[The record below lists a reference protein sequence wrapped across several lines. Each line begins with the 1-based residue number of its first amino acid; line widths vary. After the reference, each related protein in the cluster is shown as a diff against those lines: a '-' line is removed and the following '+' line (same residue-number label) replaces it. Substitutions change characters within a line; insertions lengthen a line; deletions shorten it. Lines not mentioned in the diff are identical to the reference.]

1 MFISKKKFNQA
12 IEEAKNEVYNS
23 ISREENRVE
32 YERQQDKRIDA
43 VIDRMDKVF
52 SDIDRRLT
60 ELENKN
66 KNREFFPIS
75 RY

>member
-32 YERQQDKRIDA
+32 HERQQDKRIGCIA
-43 VIDRMDKVF
+43 DRMDKAF

-60 ELENKN
+60 ELENRN